1 MKKILLISSQWAPKD
16 QTGLGFSSAQHRK
29 YFKENGYD
37 LKSVSLNNNNTDYNL
52 EIKSKFYFIL
62 NIRKI
67 FKNIKN
73 IIKSSKP
80 DFIVVESLQS
90 VISELFLFYGF
101 VSNQKT
107 ILISHG
113 ISILPLRIN
122 IKSIFKFFV
131 NLIYFPFLIIILKK
145 IDLLFTLKKDNYDL
159 RHLDT
164 ILFSFLNKKKLIKKF
179 NNFSRFEEID
189 QILENNKDKDYFLCI
204 GYLNDIKN
212 QKQIIQ
218 IAKKNRKLNFR
229 LIYSSYNQKYL
240 SMLNKE
246 ILRNKFDNIKLIN
259 AQDTKLEREIKN
271 CTAVINTSIT
281 EVQPLSI
288 LEGFSFGKIYLSNDI
303 KNLFHLK
310 CGINNKNL
318 NQLIFNLKSLHDNKS
333 FKKELE
339 ESVKEYFKINFSNT
353 TNLKNFNINEI

>member
-1 MKKILLISSQWAPKD
+1 MKKILLVSSQWAPKD
-16 QTGLGFSSAQHRK
+16 QTGLGFSSEQHRK
-29 YFKENGYD
+29 YFKENGYN
-37 LKSVSLNNNNTDYNL
+37 LKSVSLNDNNTDYNL
-52 EIKSKFYFIL
+52 GIKNKFFFIF
-62 NIRKI
+62 NIKKV

-73 IIKSSKP
+73 IIQSFKP

-101 VSNQKT
+101 ITNYKT

-113 ISILPLRIN
+113 ISIIPLRIN
-122 IKSIFKFFV
+122 LNSIFKFFV

-145 IDLLFTLKKDNYDL
+145 INLLFTLKKDNYDL

-164 ILFSFLNKKKLIKKF
+164 ILFSLLNKKKIIKKF

-189 QILENNKDKDYFLCI
+189 EIFTNNEDKDYFLCI
-204 GYLNDIKN
+204 GYLNKIKN

-218 IAKKNRKLNFR
+218 VAKKNRKLNFR

-240 SMLNKE
+240 LMLNNE
-246 ILRNKFDNIKLIN
+246 IIRNKLNNIKLIN
-259 AQDTKLEREIKN
+259 AEDTKLEREIKN
-271 CTAVINTSIT
+271 CTAIINTSIT

-288 LEGFSFGKIYLSNDI
+288 LEGFSLGRIYLSNNI

-318 NQLIFNLKSLHDNKS
+318 NQLMFNLESLNGNKS
-333 FKKELE
+333 FRKELDE
-339 ESVKEYFKINFSNT
+339 PVKEYFKKNFSNT
-353 TNLKNFNINEI
+353 VNLKKFNINEI

>member
-1 MKKILLISSQWAPKD
+1 MKKILLISSQWAPKE
-16 QTGLGFSSAQHRK
+16 QTGLGFSSEQHRK
-29 YFKENGYD
+29 YFTENGYD
-37 LKSVSLNNNNTDYNL
+37 LKSVSLNDNNTDYNL
-52 EIKSKFYFIL
+52 GIKNKFYFIF
-62 NIRKI
+62 NMKKI
-67 FKNIKN
+67 FKDIKN
-73 IIKSSKP
+73 IIKSFKP

-101 VSNQKT
+101 FSNHKT

-113 ISILPLRIN
+113 ISIIPLRIN
-122 IKSIFKFFV
+122 FKSIFKFFV

-164 ILFSFLNKKKLIKKF
+164 IFFSLLNKKKVIKKF
-179 NNFSRFEEID
+179 NNFSRFEDTDEI
-189 QILENNKDKDYFLCI
+189 LLNNEHKDYFLCI
-204 GYLNDIKN
+204 GYLNNIKN
-212 QKQIIQ
+212 QKQIVQ

-246 ILRNKFDNIKLIN
+246 ILRNKLDNIKLIN
-259 AQDTKLEREIKN
+259 AQDTKLEKEIKN

-288 LEGFSFGKIYLSNDI
+288 LEGFSLGRIYLSNDI

-318 NQLIFNLKSLHDNKS
+318 NQLMFNLKSLNGNKC
-333 FKKELE
+333 FKKEFD
-339 ESVKEYFKINFSNT
+339 ESVKEYFKKNFSNSI
-353 TNLKNFNINEI
+353 NSKNFNINEI